1 MLKTVIFDMASS
13 EGDFWASQRWKIV
26 KVAGLLMVF
35 AVLLRLIQD
44 YLHAYINNY
53 HFYFSESILHKGFW
67 FVFFPVS
74 VLQGYV
80 IGKFSNTFSGK
91 LKLAFLTVLIILATL
106 VHLASFAFIIS
117 TAYSIFLNHSYS
129 FINLLR
135 YSFSEDTYLCLLIY
149 AISTLVFSRLNAEK
163 PKAPSAQ
170 RYLTVVMV
178 GSGAKTTAVNV
189 NDIFYVSSA
198 SPYVALHT
206 ATRKFL
212 HSETLKV
219 LGQQLNPAQFV
230 RIHKSTI
237 VNIREV
243 ESYQSRLNGDY
254 DITLKNGEVVRMSR
268 NYSTPFKS
276 QFK

>member
-1 MLKTVIFDMASS
+1 MASS

-44 YLHAYINNY
+44 YLHAYINDY
-53 HFYFSESILHKGFW
+53 HFYFSESIIHKGFW

-74 VLQGYV
+74 ILQGYA
-80 IGKFSNTFSGK
+80 IGKFSNRFSRK
-91 LKLAFLTVLIILATL
+91 VKLAFLAVLTILATL
-106 VHLASFAFIIS
+106 VHLVSFAFIIS

-135 YSFSEDTYLCLLIY
+135 YSFSQDTYLCLLIY
-149 AISTLVFSRLNAEK
+149 GISALVFSRLDAEK
-163 PKAPSAQ
+163 LKTSSEQ
-170 RYLTVVMV
+170 RYLTAVMV
-178 GSGAKTTAVNV
+178 GSGAKTTAVSV

-198 SPYVALHT
+198 SPYIALHT

-212 HSETLKV
+212 HSETLKA
-219 LGQQLNPAQFV
+219 LGEQLNQQQFV

-237 VNIREV
+237 VNIKEV

-268 NYSTPFKS
+268 NYSTSFKA